1 VRRLLPVLLVCGA
14 LPFATGCGAEDSVKN
29 AVDPVAQAAT
39 KTAAAGSV
47 QVAMSGKVSAAGQ
60 EIPLDGTGVFDLK
73 GKHGRMQMTT
83 TVPGKGEVKIE
94 ELLDGLVLYM
104 RSDALTASLP
114 GGKHWIKLDLEA
126 LALKQGFDLGQL
138 QQLGG
143 SDPTQW
149 LSYLRMASEVEKV
162 GSEDVNGTP
171 TTHYRAT
178 IDLDKVAERAGSAV
192 AGVRQLERI
201 TGSKKLPTDIWIDD
215 QGRVRRQALD
225 YSIKQPAPMRIQF
238 TIDFQRFGVPVDVNK
253 PDASDTIDLT
263 DVVGG

>member
-1 VRRLLPVLLVCGA
+1 MRRLLAVLLICGA
-14 LPFATGCGAEDSVKN
+14 LPFATGCGTEDSVKN

-39 KTAAAGSV
+39 KTAAAGTV
-47 QVAMSGKVSAAGQ
+47 QVAISGKVSAAGQ
-60 EIPLDGTGVFDLK
+60 EIPLDGAGVFDLK
-73 GKHGRMQMTT
+73 GKRGRMQMTT
-83 TVPGKGEVKIE
+83 TIPGKGEVKIE

-114 GGKHWIKLDLEA
+114 GGKQWIKLDLEA
-126 LALKQGFDLGQL
+126 LSHKAGFDLGQL

-149 LSYLRMASEVEKV
+149 LSYLKKAGEVEKV
-162 GSEDVNGTP
+162 GSDEVNGTA

-178 IDLDKVAERAGSAV
+178 IDLDKVADSAGPAA
-192 AGVRQLERI
+192 AGVRQLEQI

-225 YSIKQPAPMRIQF
+225 YSIKQPAPMRMQF
-238 TIDFQRFGVPVDVNK
+238 TMDFERFGVPVDVSK
-253 PDASDTIDLT
+253 PDASDTVDLT
-263 DVVGG
+263 NVVGG